1 MTHSFFSR
9 NAPSGPPKNSKSIND
24 PIIFFQ
30 APKKLQKY
38 NNDPLFSLQ
47 NWPHRMGPLK
57 PSAVKAASEA
67 VQHYKR
73 KLVKTL
79 NEEGPADIVL
89 HYLTKL
95 ERIPVNIAI
104 LQVRHLRPLRQVE

>member
-1 MTHSFFSR
+1 MT
-9 NAPSGPPKNSKSIND
+9 
-24 PIIFFQ
+24 
-30 APKKLQKY
+30 
-38 NNDPLFSLQ
+38 PLFSSRH
-47 NWPHRMGPLK
+47 PKTPKIVIDPRFFCRTDPPRMGPLK

-79 NEEGPADIVL
+79 DDEGQADIVL
-89 HYLTKL
+89 HCLTKL

-104 LQVRHLRPLRQVE
+104 LQVRHLRPLRLVGKVRLARKA